1 MQMRPRR
8 SQEER
13 KQETRRLLLDAATQ
27 LLIDKGMGAVT
38 TTSICKAAGLSQGA
52 LFKHFETKHAML
64 CAVAAHLYDY
74 IVAEFE
80 ASMDALPS
88 RPGLDDTIEHLAA
101 YFDSPQVRAVYDFHT
116 SARVDPKLRETL
128 QECQQRHS
136 ENIAA
141 CALRLL
147 PEYTSHPKFPAAV
160 YTVIM
165 LLQGST
171 VAGMV
176 RRPPEQHRLFLD
188 FIKETARLWLTHP
201 AETV

>member
-13 KQETRRLLLDAATQ
+13 KQETRRLLLDAATK

-101 YFDSPQVRAVYDFHT
+101 YFDTPQVRAVYDFPH
-116 SARVDPKLRETL
+116 ARVDPELRETL
-128 QECQQRHS
+128 QNASSAILKILQRARFDS
-136 ENIAA
+136 CRNIPRT
-141 CALRLL
+141 L
-147 PEYTSHPKFPAAV
+147 SFPPCL
-160 YTVIM
+160 YRHH
-165 LLQGST
+165 
-171 VAGMV
+171 VAPRV
-176 RRPPEQHRLFLD
+176 DRRRHGAPP
-188 FIKETARLWLTHP
+188 
-201 AETV
+201 

>member
-80 ASMDALPS
+80 ASMDALPN
-88 RPGLDDTIEHLAA
+88 RPGLDDTIEHLAD
-101 YFDSPQVRAVYDFHT
+101 YFDTPQVRAVYDFHT
-116 SARVDPKLRETL
+116 SARVDPELRETL

-176 RRPPEQHRLFLD
+176 RRPPGQHRLFLD